1 MKKYKTEDEEMH
13 NFRRECYGEWI
24 NAHKTEEDFLFELAE
39 FIYTSEE
46 NNAAI
51 HRLIDM
57 FKDKYWQEYLRFEC
71 RKNLR
76 FGFVQF
82 MLREHE
88 YEFFNILMIF
98 LIKENDGFQKMLLD
112 RELNK
117 KPVYLIRKEELISR
131 EPKK

>member
-1 MKKYKTEDEEMH
+1 
-13 NFRRECYGEWI
+13 
-24 NAHKTEEDFLFELAE
+24 
-39 FIYTSEE
+39 
-46 NNAAI
+46 
-51 HRLIDM
+51 
-57 FKDKYWQEYLRFEC
+57 
-71 RKNLR
+71 
-76 FGFVQF
+76 